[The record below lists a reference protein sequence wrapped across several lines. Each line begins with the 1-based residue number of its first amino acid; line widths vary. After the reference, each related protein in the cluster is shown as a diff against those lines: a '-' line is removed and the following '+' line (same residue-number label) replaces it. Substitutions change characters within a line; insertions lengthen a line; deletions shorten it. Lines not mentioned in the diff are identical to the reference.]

1 VTPVVVAKITPTAAA
16 LPPRIPAL
24 TRSAL
29 EVFHPSRYDPGV
41 KRSPARLVI
50 ALSVAA
56 ALAVFILYTSI
67 AGAGT
72 PQISPS
78 TLGQHVGEDVQL
90 VGTVVNK
97 PSGDAHAAGGL
108 RFVLKDDHGANAA
121 RTNVLYT
128 GSVPDLFRQGRQIV
142 VEGTLRNGTF
152 VAKPGSL
159 ITKCPSKYTPAKS
172 NT

>member
-1 VTPVVVAKITPTAAA
+1 
-16 LPPRIPAL
+16 
-24 TRSAL
+24 
-29 EVFHPSRYDPGV
+29 V

-78 TLGQHVGEDVQL
+78 TLAQHTGEDVLL
-90 VGTVVNK
+90 VGTVVGHVA
-97 PSGDAHAAGGL
+97 GDSHAGGM
-108 RFVLKDDHGANAA
+108 RFVLKDDHGSAPA
-121 RTNVLYT
+121 RTRVLYS
-128 GSVPDLFRQGRQIV
+128 GSVPDLFRTGRQVV
-142 VEGTLRNGTF
+142 VEGTLHDGTF

-159 ITKCPSKYTPAKS
+159 VTKCPSKYTPAKS